1 MDDIEQQLRQTEHML
16 KHELQENA
24 ILAAKVRRLETALRA
39 ALKLNSFLEKEYNR
53 G

>member
-1 MDDIEQQLRQTEHML
+1 MDDAEQLIRQTENLL

-39 ALKLNSFLEKEYNR
+39 ALKLNSFLSKEYNR